1 MEKVAIMVRTNNQS
15 LPMGTMG
22 TKALAPGDPNGC
34 QSFIVNDH
42 DSGWNTDKNNKS
54 DNDDDY

>member
-1 MEKVAIMVRTNNQS
+1 
-15 LPMGTMG
+15 MG